1 MVSQC
6 KLLKV
11 PTIAISEDGV
21 PFSNN
26 IQIVP
31 YLLINLMLNRFVINT
46 FPSWHRN
53 KNEMYLRDQIK
64 NSIVSDQQICRLIN
78 PQFAPLFANRAI
90 CQPAEWADGHGQEQL
105 DDICHWPPLVTNPV
119 TCQVSFWVTLSKS
132 SFTCSF
138 VQPTRWNW
146 TNETKSKKKRSVQTA
161 NDIPIEIDRVGLYLR
176 DRERWVTMTNL
187 RCV

>member
-1 MVSQC
+1 MISGPEN
-6 KLLKV
+6 L
-11 PTIAISEDGV
+11 PTHQSSI
-21 PFSNN
+21 
-26 IQIVP
+26 
-31 YLLINLMLNRFVINT
+31 RTFVCQ
-46 FPSWHRN
+46 SRN
-53 KNEMYLRDQIK
+53 M
-64 NSIVSDQQICRLIN
+64 S
-78 PQFAPLFANRAI
+78 A
-90 CQPAEWADGHGQEQL
+90 AEWADGHGQEQL

-138 VQPTRWNW
+138 VHPTRWNW

-176 DRERWVTMTNL
+176 DRERLVTNL